1 MSENSENTAS
11 NKKPANKS
19 SSNLTRSSD
28 TVVPEISAH
37 ENTQNNATAVGKHK
51 RSKNKKKSDKTSDE
65 AVTKPTRQSRKQNED
80 SKSQISDNT
89 AAKPTRQPG
98 KQIEKKKSLTG
109 NDATETTRKSSRN
122 TKQVDY
128 YGVKDKVIKL
138 IKF

>member
-19 SSNLTRSSD
+19 TKLTSSSD
-28 TVVPEISAH
+28 KTVPEIPAH
-37 ENTQNNATAVGKHK
+37 KNTRNNATEVGKHK
-51 RSKNKKKSDKTSDE
+51 RPKNKKKNDETGDE
-65 AVTKPTRQSRKQNED
+65 AVIKPTRQSRKQNED

-89 AAKPTRQPG
+89 AARPTRQPG
-98 KQIEKKKSLTG
+98 KQIEKQKSQTG